1 MSLLARLQASVRQR
15 TSAEVLVAGD
25 VRMCYGAL
33 WQAVLRIADGLR
45 AAGVMPGTRVGLLLE
60 NSPEY
65 VACYYG
71 VHAAGGVVV
80 ALNPVARAVE
90 VVGCLRHCDAKLL
103 VIELTHP
110 QREAIAGAL
119 PECQMLSPDVLLAGN
134 ANTSCKEPTPDAPAA
149 IIYTSGTTG
158 RPKGVTLS
166 HRNLDSNVQSILA
179 YLALNAQDVIV
190 NVLPFHYSYGNSVL
204 HTHLAVG
211 GRLILDR
218 SMVYPHAVLE
228 AMAVE
233 RATGFSGVPST
244 YAVLLSRTRPSEYD
258 LSSLRYLTQAGG
270 AMAPE
275 LTRRVREAFPHA
287 RLFVMYGQTEATAR
301 LAYLPPERLEEKL
314 GSVGIAIP
322 GVELDIR
329 DEQGNTVTEGVT
341 GEIWARGENIMLGY
355 WKDAQATSEVMAGEW
370 LKTGDLA
377 HRDRDGYI
385 YIDGRRSEMIKCG
398 AHRISPLEIEEAI
411 AEMPGV
417 EEVACTGMPD
427 DLLGQVVKAVIVPR
441 AGCTITAMEVQ
452 RHCRE
457 RLPAYKV
464 PRCVEFATTLPRT
477 ASGKVQ
483 RFLLTDGGN
492 MEGERDVSTRSEY
505 ASR

>member
-1 MSLLARLQASVRQR
+1 MSLLARLEARAKRQASAEALTAGAQR
-15 TSAEVLVAGD
+15 MS
-25 VRMCYGAL
+25 YGAL
-33 WQAVLRIADGLR
+33 WQAVVRVADGLR
-45 AAGVMPGTRVGLLLE
+45 AAGVAPGARVGLLLE

-80 ALNPVARAVE
+80 ALNPAARAPE
-90 VVGCLRHCDAKLL
+90 IVGHLRHCNATLL
-103 VIELTHP
+103 VTAAAQSLR
-110 QREAIAGAL
+110 QAIAGAL
-119 PECQMLSPDVLLAGN
+119 PECIVVTPDDLLTGDLN
-134 ANTSCKEPTPDAPAA
+134 ASIAEPAPDAPAA

-179 YLALNAQDVIV
+179 YLALDAQDVIV

-204 HTHLAVG
+204 HTHLAAG
-211 GRLILDR
+211 GRLVLDR
-218 SMVYPHAVLE
+218 SMVYPHGVLE
-228 AMAVE
+228 AMAAE

-244 YAVLLSRTRPSEYD
+244 YAVLLARTRPADYD

-270 AMAPE
+270 AMAPD
-275 LTRRVREAFPHA
+275 LTRRVRAALPHA

-301 LAYLPPERLEEKL
+301 LAWLPPERLDEKL
-314 GSVGIAIP
+314 GAVGIAIP

-329 DEQGNTVTEGVT
+329 DEQGNAVADGVT
-341 GEIWARGENIMLGY
+341 GEIWARGDNIMLGY
-355 WKDAQATSEVMAGEW
+355 WKDEQATREVMADGW

-385 YIDGRRSEMIKCG
+385 FIDGRRSEMIKCG

-411 AEMPGV
+411 AEIPGV

-427 DLLGQVVKAVIVPR
+427 ELLGQVVKAVVVPR
-441 AGCTITAMEVQ
+441 AGCTLTAMDVQ

-457 RLPAYKV
+457 RLPAYKI
-464 PRCVEFATTLPRT
+464 PRCVEFAATLPRT
-477 ASGKVQ
+477 ASGKVK
-483 RFLLTDGGN
+483 RFLLVDGGH
-492 MEGERDVSTRSEY
+492 MEGERDVSTGTEY